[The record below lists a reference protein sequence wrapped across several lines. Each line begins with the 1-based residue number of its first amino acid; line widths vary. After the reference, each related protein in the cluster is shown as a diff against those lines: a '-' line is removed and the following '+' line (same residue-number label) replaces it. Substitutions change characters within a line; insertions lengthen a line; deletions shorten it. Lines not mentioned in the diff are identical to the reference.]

1 MGSTLTNLIAHI
13 IFSTKDRLP
22 VLGESIQD
30 RLYEYIGGIIR
41 GEKGVLLAIGGM
53 PDHVH
58 VLAKIKADQSMAEA
72 VKKIKGN
79 SSRWINDNR
88 LVTGRFGWQD
98 GYGAF
103 SVSQS
108 QLELVQQYILSQKE
122 HHKKKN
128 FQDEFVDFLKKQ
140 GLEFDEKYLWS

>member
-1 MGSTLTNLIAHI
+1 MGSTLTNLVAHI
-13 IFSTKDRLP
+13 IFSTKDRVP
-22 VLGESIQD
+22 VIGESIQD

-41 GEKGVLLAIGGM
+41 GERGVLLAVGSI

-58 VLAKIKADQSMAEA
+58 VLAKLRADQSMAEL
-72 VKKIKGN
+72 VKRIKGN
-79 SSRWINDNR
+79 SSRWINENH
-88 LVTGRFGWQD
+88 LITGHFGWQD

-108 QLELVQQYILSQKE
+108 QLAFVQQYVLDQKE
-122 HHKKKN
+122 HHKKRS
-128 FQDEFVDFLKKQ
+128 FQEEFVDFLKKQ